1 MEIIKELVA
10 KTKKDFNNAIFLISV
25 IPFLVF
31 VYLLFG
37 KIASWKALTG
47 EIGYILIATVFV
59 ILTGIILGRQMLW
72 TVIKKLIDFNTQVS
86 KMQREL
92 IEKNRLAAITETT
105 LALSHEINNPLL
117 AIMGNLELLG
127 YDLEETKLKES
138 AKDRLSK
145 IPNDCESIRQVT
157 EKMSQLSRPVSTSIF
172 GKSNMIDLTQS
183 K

>member
-1 MEIIKELVA
+1 MEITELVA
-10 KTKKDFNNAIFLISV
+10 KTKKDFNDAIFLISV

-31 VYLLFG
+31 AYLLFG

-72 TVIKKLIDFNTQVS
+72 TMIKKLIDFNAQVI
-86 KMQREL
+86 KMQEEL

-105 LALSHEINNPLL
+105 LALGHEINNPLL
-117 AIMGNLELLG
+117 AIRGNLELLD
-127 YDLEETKLKES
+127 YDLAETELKEDT
-138 AKDRLSK
+138 KGRLSK
-145 IPNDCESIRQVT
+145 IKGDCERIRQVT
-157 EKMSQLSRPVSTSIF
+157 EKMSKLSKPVSTSIF
-172 GKSNMIDLTQS
+172 GESKMIDLTQS